1 MWAIDSLAVIAIV
14 IAMKSPTGLEPASSI
29 IAKLGGPSKVAAVVG
44 VHPTRVSNW
53 KRARA
58 SGGTGGTIPQ
68 THHLAIIRLAKENG
82 VDLGADDLLPRAA
95 R

>member
-1 MWAIDSLAVIAIV
+1 
-14 IAMKSPTGLEPASSI
+14 MKSPTGLEPASSI
-29 IAKLGGPSKVAAVVG
+29 IAALGGPSKVAAVVG

-68 THHLAIIRLAKENG
+68 AHHLAVLRLAKERG
-82 VDLGADDLLPRAA
+82 VEIGADDLLPRDAQ
-95 R
+95 

>member
-1 MWAIDSLAVIAIV
+1 MEHRS
-14 IAMKSPTGLEPASSI
+14 GLEPASSI

-58 SGGTGGTIPQ
+58 SGGTGGRIPQ
-68 THHLAIIRLAKENG
+68 AHHLVILRAAKEC
-82 VDLGADDLLPRAA
+82 GAEITAEDLLPREGDAA
-95 R
+95 